1 MINQLFLADL
11 TVLLSKFA
19 EQTFAIIVIG
29 FVLWKLY
36 DLYKEEKKQRIAD
49 QEAHKLELQKLNDSK
64 ALDFKNFLEALH
76 TIDKTMNTLLYAI
89 EELNENTKAL
99 KNERN

>member
-36 DLYKEEKKQRIAD
+36 DLYKEEKKQRIVD
-49 QEAHKLELQKLNDSK
+49 QESHKLELQKLNDSK
-64 ALDFKNFLEALH
+64 VLDFKNFLEALH